1 MTTERF
7 DLNQVQQL
15 EANYVMPTYARQPV
29 LFVHADGSTL
39 YDDQGKPYLD
49 FISGI
54 GVNVLGYNHPRVRQI
69 LNEQAELPHISNLFY
84 HPYQGQLAE
93 KLVKA
98 SGLSKVFFCNT
109 GTEATEG
116 AMKAARAWQRKHG
129 RENKTEYISLY
140 NSFHGRSM
148 GALSITAQKKYRE
161 PFEPLIPGVHFIH
174 ANDHE
179 EAKTTINER
188 TAAVIVETIQGEGG
202 IRLLTP
208 EYLQTLRDACDAV
221 DALLIVDEVQCGLG
235 RTGKLFAYEHSQV
248 KPDILTVAKPLGL
261 GVPLGAIIF
270 NEKCSDGFK
279 AGDHGT
285 TFGGGPLACR
295 LSLEFM
301 AELNENSLMDQVN
314 DTGKYFKQR
323 LVQLQESHPDAVKE
337 VRALGLMVGAEL
349 YFAGKNI
356 PGKMLERGFLMNCT
370 NETTL
375 RFLPP
380 YIIKKSEIDSLM
392 DSLEEVIIEESKIA
406 ANS

>member
-7 DLNQVQQL
+7 DLNHIQQL
-15 EANYVMPTYARQPV
+15 EANYVMPTYARYPV
-29 LFVHADGSTL
+29 LFVHGEGSTL
-39 YDDQGKPYLD
+39 YDEQGKAYID

-54 GVNVLGYNHPRVRQI
+54 GVNVLGYNHARVRRI
-69 LNEQAELPHISNLFY
+69 LNEQAELPHTSNLFY
-84 HPYQGQLAE
+84 HTYQGQLAQ
-93 KLVKA
+93 KLVEA
-98 SGLSKVFFCNT
+98 SGLAKVFFCNT

-116 AMKAARAWQRKHG
+116 AMKAARAWQRKRG
-129 RENKTEYISLY
+129 RENKTEYISLH

-161 PFEPLIPGVHFIH
+161 PFEPLIPGVRFIH

-179 EAKTTINER
+179 EAKTAINER

-202 IRLLTP
+202 IRMLTP

-235 RTGKLFAYEHSQV
+235 RTGKLFAYEHSSV

-270 NEKCSDGFK
+270 NEKAADGFK
-279 AGDHGT
+279 PGDHGS

-301 AELNENSLMDQVN
+301 AELNEEKLMEQVN
-314 DTGKYFKQR
+314 ETGGYFKKK
-323 LVQLQESHPDAVKE
+323 LYELQESHPDIVKE

-349 YFAGKNI
+349 AFPGKTVPN
-356 PGKMLERGFLMNCT
+356 KMLERGFLMNCT

-380 YIIKKSEIDSLM
+380 YIIQKDEIDSMLV
-392 DSLEEVIIEESKIA
+392 SLEEIILEEAKA
-406 ANS
+406 VK

>member
-7 DLNQVQQL
+7 DLNQIQQL
-15 EANYVMPTYARQPV
+15 EANYVMPTYARYPV
-29 LFVHADGSTL
+29 LFVHGEGSTL
-39 YDDQGKPYLD
+39 YDDKGQAYID

-54 GVNVLGYNHPRVRQI
+54 GVNVLGYNHPRVRRT
-69 LNEQAELPHISNLFY
+69 LNEQAELPHTSNLFY
-84 HPYQGQLAE
+84 HPYQGQLAQ
-93 KLVKA
+93 KLVEA
-98 SGLSKVFFCNT
+98 SGLAKVFFCNT

-116 AMKAARAWQRKHG
+116 AMKAARAWQRKRG

-161 PFEPLIPGVHFIH
+161 PFEPLIPGVSFIH

-179 EAKTTINER
+179 EAKTAINER
-188 TAAVIVETIQGEGG
+188 TAAVVIETIQGEGG

-235 RTGKLFAYEHSQV
+235 RTGKLFAYEHSTV

-270 NEKCSDGFK
+270 NEKAADGFK
-279 AGDHGT
+279 PGDHGS

-301 AELNENSLMDQVN
+301 AELNENNLIDQVN
-314 DTGKYFKQR
+314 ETGAYFKQK
-323 LVQLQESHPDAVKE
+323 LFHLQESHPDIIKE

-349 YFAGKNI
+349 SF
-356 PGKMLERGFLMNCT
+356 PGKTVPTKMMERGFLINCT

-380 YIIKKSEIDSLM
+380 YIIRKDEVDAMLV
-392 DSLEEVIIEESKIA
+392 SLEEVILDEANAISK
-406 ANS
+406 